1 MKKEQRKI
9 FLRQKWVHFLIAVIL
24 GSISGF
30 VLKIYFN
37 WEISLL
43 MSWNAGA
50 ITVMTLMWFNFQ
62 PLTGEHTKKIV
73 LTESIRYS
81 FLDIFIILA
90 SCVSLVVVVFL
101 VTIGKGDPVELGVGL
116 ISVPISW
123 SLVHAVYTFHYA
135 ELYYK
140 KSYDK
145 IEGGV
150 DFNNDSLPSFWD
162 FAYLSYTIG
171 MTYQVSDTNFSTT
184 SFRKAALGHALI
196 SFLFNTVIISVLVN
210 FIADLA

>member
-1 MKKEQRKI
+1 MVKEQGKNI
-9 FLRQKWVHFLIAVIL
+9 LRQKWMHFVIAVMLGLVSGLIL
-24 GSISGF
+24 K
-30 VLKIYFN
+30 VYFN

-50 ITVMTLMWFNFQ
+50 VTAMALMWFNFH
-62 PLTGEHTKKIV
+62 PLTGEHTKKVV

-81 FLDIFIILA
+81 FLDIVIIIA
-90 SCVSLVVVVFL
+90 SCVSLGVVAIL
-101 VTIGKGDPVELGVGL
+101 VTVGKGNPLELGVGL
-116 ISVPISW
+116 ISIPISW
-123 SLVHAVYTFHYA
+123 SLVHAIYTFHYA

-140 KSYDK
+140 KSYGQK
-145 IEGGV
+145 EGGV
-150 DFNNDSLPSFWD
+150 NFNNNELPSFWD

-184 SFRKAALGHALI
+184 SFRKVALGHAMI
-196 SFLFNTVIISVLVN
+196 SFLFNTVIISILVN